1 MKILLIDV
9 YNFNK
14 GGAESV
20 CFNTGNMLEEHGNE
34 VVYFT
39 LKWKQNSPSPF
50 EKYFPKSKE
59 TPPGECPGVGST
71 VNSIPA
77 NSYFLFSSNSNS
89 AGSVIGGLLNLKAV
103 APLKS
108 GLLSQSRS
116 WLEI

>member
-20 CFNTGNMLEEHGNE
+20 CFNTGKMLEEHGNE

-59 TPPGECPGVGST
+59 TRSGPLRTVKNIINYFYHFEAANKIEQLIIGEKPDCNV
-71 VNSIPA
+71 
-77 NSYFLFSSNSNS
+77 
-89 AGSVIGGLLNLKAV
+89 K
-103 APLKS
+103 
-108 GLLSQSRS
+108 
-116 WLEI
+116 LEI